1 MIDAKKA
8 VASAMHNAA
17 EILGQSKSSLEE
29 IERETYKGR
38 EAWAITL
45 GVPRNLDL
53 LSAIAQIGA
62 DPIQYK
68 RFLIDAETGEMLG
81 MIIREPASR

>member
-1 MIDAKKA
+1 MIDAKHA
-8 VASAMHNAA
+8 VASAMRSAA

-38 EAWAITL
+38 EVWAITL
-45 GVPRNLDL
+45 GVPRDMDW
-53 LSAIAQIGA
+53 LSPIAQVGA
-62 DPIQYK
+62 DPLQYK